1 MEINKVTKIYFSPT
15 NSTNKVID
23 AIEEGLGVDR
33 IESINLTNFEV
44 RTNFRLDITSKDELL
59 IIGVPVYAQRIP
71 QIIKDPL
78 SRLKGSGQP
87 VILISLC
94 GGIGK
99 GIALKQLEEILGKS
113 GFNMLAAGAFIG
125 EHSFSSNMLEIEKNR
140 PDKDDLQLANKFGKS
155 IIDKLKKMDSIEDFN
170 NLNIKGKLTC
180 MPRIVPQNNAK
191 WFVHNPEIDSK
202 KCNRCGIC
210 ANLCPTNAIN
220 RNDFSID
227 DELCLRCFACVK
239 SCPAGAREIT
249 YKFAWIVKLYLKI
262 KSRRRML
269 PDIYI

>member
-1 MEINKVTKIYFSPT
+1 MEIKKVTKIYFSPT

-23 AIEEGLGVDR
+23 AIEDGLGIDI
-33 IESINLTNFEV
+33 IESINLTYLEV
-44 RTNFRLDITSKDELL
+44 RTNFKLDITSKDELL

-71 QIIKDPL
+71 RVIKERL

-87 VILISLC
+87 LIIISLC

-99 GIALKQLEEILGKS
+99 GIALKQLEELLEKS
-113 GFNMLAAGAFIG
+113 GFNVVGAGAFIG

-155 IIDKLKKMDSIEDFN
+155 IMDKLKKIDSVEDFN
-170 NLNIKGKLTC
+170 NLNIKGRLTC
-180 MPRIVPQNNAK
+180 MPRIVPQNNAE
-191 WFVHNPEIDSK
+191 WFVHNPDIDSK
-202 KCNRCGIC
+202 KCNGCGIC
-210 ANLCPTNAIN
+210 ADICPANAIN

-227 DELCLRCFACVK
+227 NELCLRCFACVK
-239 SCPAGAREIT
+239 SCPAGAREIK
-249 YKFAWIVKLYLKI
+249 YKSAWIVKPYLKI

-269 PDIYI
+269 PDIYL